1 MLVSFRR
8 IVRAGWTAFS
18 RSSLLNIATIF
29 VLVIT
34 ISLVTSLF
42 FLNKSVNYLSDF
54 IRDRVDISVYFNE
67 DVSEEDV
74 LALKQEIEQLPE
86 VKDVKYVSK
95 EKALREF
102 SEKYKHNKDIM
113 ESLNVVG
120 SNPLL
125 VSLNVRSWEADQYS
139 NISNFLINS
148 KLKDSINEIDYQQ
161 KEPIIQKLFSV
172 TSSINKFGIIFSII
186 LIIIAVLVAF
196 NQVRMTIYNLKEEI
210 KTMRLVGASNW
221 FIKGPFIVQGIIL
234 GFLSALIAISIF
246 TIFVILFSQ
255 KINIATGGLDLS
267 HYFFSHFFVVFLA
280 QLAIAL
286 IIEIFSTS
294 IAVGKY
300 LKV

>member
-172 TSSINKFGIIFSII
+172 TSSINKFG
-186 LIIIAVLVAF
+186 
-196 NQVRMTIYNLKEEI
+196 
-210 KTMRLVGASNW
+210 
-221 FIKGPFIVQGIIL
+221 
-234 GFLSALIAISIF
+234 
-246 TIFVILFSQ
+246 
-255 KINIATGGLDLS
+255 
-267 HYFFSHFFVVFLA
+267 
-280 QLAIAL
+280 
-286 IIEIFSTS
+286 
-294 IAVGKY
+294 
-300 LKV
+300 